1 MRKLIISMN
10 LSLDGY
16 LSGPHGELDW
26 HFESWDEEMGTRLL
40 EQLDEADTILL
51 GRNTYEAMSGYWP
64 VRPCESDFPRQ
75 DLAIADRMNN
85 YRKIVFTRS
94 KTIPTWYNSIFTE
107 AEPGKEIPRLKKKT
121 GKNMILYGSGRL
133 ASAIIQ
139 SRLVDEYLLWVHPVI
154 LGNGRLLFNNIGERV
169 HLKLLRSIPFKSGV
183 VAFSLEVL
191 HRMEFSGPGLN
202 NSILT

>member
-26 HFESWDEEMGTRLL
+26 HFESWDEEMGIRLL
-40 EQLDEADTILL
+40 ELMDEADTILL

-94 KTIPTWYNSIFTE
+94 KTFPTWCNSIFTE
-107 AEPGKEIPRLKKKT
+107 AKPGEEILRLKKKA

-133 ASAIIQ
+133 ASAIVQ

-154 LGNGRLLFNNIGERV
+154 LGNGRLLFNNISERV
-169 HLKLLRSIPFKSGV
+169 HLKLLRSFPFKSGV
-183 VAFSLEVL
+183 VAFSFEVL
-191 HRMEFSGPGLN
+191 HKMEFSGSGSN
-202 NSILT
+202 

>member
-1 MRKLIISMN
+1 MN

-64 VRPCESDFPRQ
+64 VRPCASDFPRQ
-75 DLAIADRMNN
+75 DLAIADRMNS

-94 KTIPTWYNSIFTE
+94 KTIPAWNNSTFTE
-107 AEPGKEIPRLKKKT
+107 AEPAEEILHLKKKT
-121 GKNMILYGSGRL
+121 GKNIILYGSGRL

-139 SRLVDEYLLWVHPVI
+139 ARLVDEYLLWVHPVI
-154 LGNGRLLFNNIGERV
+154 LGTGRLLFNNISERV
-169 HLKLLRSIPFKSGV
+169 HLKLLRSLPFNSGV
-183 VAFSLEVL
+183 VAFSFEVL
-191 HRMEFSGPGLN
+191 RQREFARSGLY